1 LVSSI
6 KIKVGGY
13 VMNVAFF
20 IRNQLTTYGGF
31 EKVLSILL
39 YYLRLMGVD
48 VSIYVLFED
57 GKEVPSDSEI
67 VQPYKNGFET
77 IRFKYRFNSFPKPI
91 SRFFGQIDFV
101 LSNDIESEMLFRD
114 LDIAIIVEPIILAPL
129 SIFLKEHGFTG
140 KVVGWFHNNIYYP
153 SSWLKYFFKKSF
165 QKNTLRKGFK
175 NADFFLCISTGLAK
189 QLTKLLVPS
198 NKIAVV
204 YNPVLSEKDFDSV
217 QRSKERIFAYIGRI
231 DNRQKNLKFLLK
243 GLSKLE
249 FDWKLKIFGKGP
261 DENMLSRYAEKLKIS
276 DKIEWIGFC
285 ANPYDVLKK
294 DGVTAVVLTSR
305 FEGLPTVLIEAIAH
319 GIPVVSSNCNTG
331 PDDIVISGVNGYL
344 YKQGSIKDFTE
355 KLKKISFETQSFTE
369 LGKIMHS
376 VDKFRIESVCEN
388 IYKKLLGIYSN

>member
-1 LVSSI
+1 
-6 KIKVGGY
+6 
-13 VMNVAFF
+13 MNVAFF

-153 SSWLKYFFKKSF
+153 SSWLKYFFKKTF

-204 YNPVLSEKDFDSV
+204 YNPVLSDKDFDLV
-217 QRSKERIFAYIGRI
+217 QRSKETIFAYIGRI
-231 DNRQKNLKFLLK
+231 DNTQKNLKFLLK

-261 DENMLSRYAEKLKIS
+261 DENVLSKYAEKLKIS
-276 DKIEWIGFC
+276 DKIEWFGFC

-355 KLKKISFETQSFTE
+355 KIKKISFETQNFTE
-369 LGKIMHS
+369 LGKLMHS

>member
-1 LVSSI
+1 
-6 KIKVGGY
+6 
-13 VMNVAFF
+13 MNVAFF

>member
-153 SSWLKYFFKKSF
+153 SSWLKYFFKKTF

>member
-140 KVVGWFHNNIYYP
+140 KVVGWFHNNI
-153 SSWLKYFFKKSF
+153 
-165 QKNTLRKGFK
+165 
-175 NADFFLCISTGLAK
+175 
-189 QLTKLLVPS
+189 
-198 NKIAVV
+198 
-204 YNPVLSEKDFDSV
+204 
-217 QRSKERIFAYIGRI
+217 
-231 DNRQKNLKFLLK
+231 
-243 GLSKLE
+243 
-249 FDWKLKIFGKGP
+249 
-261 DENMLSRYAEKLKIS
+261 
-276 DKIEWIGFC
+276 
-285 ANPYDVLKK
+285 
-294 DGVTAVVLTSR
+294 
-305 FEGLPTVLIEAIAH
+305 
-319 GIPVVSSNCNTG
+319 
-331 PDDIVISGVNGYL
+331 
-344 YKQGSIKDFTE
+344 
-355 KLKKISFETQSFTE
+355 
-369 LGKIMHS
+369 
-376 VDKFRIESVCEN
+376 
-388 IYKKLLGIYSN
+388 

>member
-1 LVSSI
+1 
-6 KIKVGGY
+6 
-13 VMNVAFF
+13 MNVAFF
-20 IRNQLTTYGGF
+20 IRNQLTIYGGF

-39 YYLRLMGVD
+39 DYLRLMGVD

-57 GKEVPSDSEI
+57 GKEVPNNGQI
-67 VQPYKNGFET
+67 VQPYRNGFKT
-77 IRFKYRFNSFPKPI
+77 IRFKYKYDSFLKRA
-91 SRFFGQIDFV
+91 SSFFGQIQIEF
-101 LSNDIESEMLFRD
+101 LLPNDIESEALFRD
-114 LDIAIIVEPIILAPL
+114 LNVAIIIEPIILAPL

-140 KVVGWFHNNIYYP
+140 KVVGWFHSNIYL
-153 SSWLKYFFKKSF
+153 SSSRLMYFFKRTF

-189 QLTKLLVPS
+189 QLTKLSVPS
-198 NKIAVV
+198 NKVAVV
-204 YNPVLSEKDFDSV
+204 YNPVLSDKDFDPIK
-217 QRSKERIFAYIGRI
+217 RSKETIFAYIGRI
-231 DNRQKNLKFLLK
+231 DDKIKNLKFLLR

-261 DENMLSRYAEKLKIS
+261 DENMLSKYAENLKIS
-276 DKIEWIGFC
+276 DKIEWLGFC

-305 FEGLPTVLIEAIAH
+305 FEGLPTVLIEAVAH
-319 GIPVVSSNCNTG
+319 SIPVVSSNCNTG

-355 KLKKISFETQSFTE
+355 KIKKISFETHETQNFTE
-369 LGKIMHS
+369 LGKFMHS

-388 IYKKLLGIYSN
+388 IYKKLFEIYNN